1 MHFNAFLEKSA
12 EILDRVLDADAQ
24 RQWYAAML
32 PHLGEQGRAEPSAWM
47 ERAGVPAQP
56 S

>member
-1 MHFNAFLEKSA
+1 MHFTAFLEKSA

-32 PHLGEQGRAEPSAWM
+32 PRLDEQGRAELSAWV
-47 ERAGVPAQP
+47 ERAGVPAQL